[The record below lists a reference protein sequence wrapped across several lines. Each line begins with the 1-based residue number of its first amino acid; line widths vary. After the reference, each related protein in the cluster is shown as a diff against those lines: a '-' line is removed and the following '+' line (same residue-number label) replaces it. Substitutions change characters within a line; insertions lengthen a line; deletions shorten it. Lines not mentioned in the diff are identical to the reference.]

1 MNKRILLIASLY
13 NSLYYFRGDFIK
25 ELIDNGYEVYTLAP
39 NLHDKVNKQ
48 LTDLGAQTLE
58 FDLSRTGINPLKD
71 LKSINQLK
79 HIIKE
84 YKIDLVFPYTIKPV
98 IYGSIAAN
106 KCNVP
111 VISLITGLG
120 FTFTG
125 ISRKA
130 RLLQKL
136 NETLYRFAL
145 KKNKYIVFQNDDD
158 RQLFYERKILNS
170 QHKTDLVSGSGI
182 NLNRYP
188 YRENNKITNDISFVI
203 VARMIAEKGI
213 ALFIDA
219 AKKLKEKYPE
229 AQFHLI
235 GSPLTSPTAIKEEVL
250 LKANEEGTCI
260 YHGSQND
267 ISGHLTAKDIFVLP
281 SYYREGIPRSIL
293 EALSIGMP
301 IITTKTPGCKETVK
315 KDYNGILIEPRSL
328 DPLIEAMEFFLMN
341 KEKIKEYG
349 SNSRTYAEE
358 RFDVNI
364 INKHLLKLID
374 KTLK

>member
-25 ELIDNGYEVYTLAP
+25 ELIDNEYDVYTLAP

-48 LTDLGAQTLE
+48 LTDLGAKTLE
-58 FDLSRTGINPLKD
+58 FDLSRTGINPLRD
-71 LKSINQLK
+71 LKSIKQLK
-79 HIIKE
+79 QIIKE

-98 IYGSIAAN
+98 IYGSLAAN
-106 KCNVP
+106 MCKIP

-145 KKNKYIVFQNDDD
+145 KKNKYVVFQNDDD
-158 RQLFYERKILNS
+158 RQLFYERKILTS
-170 QHKTDLVSGSGI
+170 KQKTDLVSGSGI
-182 NLNRYP
+182 NLNTYP
-188 YRENNKITNDISFVI
+188 YRENHKITNDISFVI

-219 AKKLKEKYPE
+219 AKKLKKKYPE

-235 GSPLTSPTAIKEEVL
+235 GSPYSSPTAIKEEVL
-250 LKANEEGTCI
+250 LEAHEKRTCI

-267 ISGHLTAKDIFVLP
+267 ISGYLTTKDIFVLP

-328 DPLIEAMEFFLMN
+328 EPLIEAMEFFLN
-341 KEKIKEYG
+341 HKEKIKEYG
-349 SNSRTYAEE
+349 ENSRHYAEE

-364 INKHLLKLID
+364 INKQLLHLINE
-374 KTLK
+374 TIQ